1 MNMEKKESI
10 FFRKKP
16 LKNILKQSIHIRS
29 QDKNKRNK
37 TQGKRRCVCVC
48 VCVCVNMRVIV
59 AKSKL
64 KHLKETS
71 K

>member
-48 VCVCVNMRVIV
+48 VNMRVIV

>member
-1 MNMEKKESI
+1 MNMEKKESN
-10 FFRKKP
+10 FFRKKL

-29 QDKNKRNK
+29 HDKNKRTK
-37 TQGKRRCVCVC
+37 LKVREC

>member
-1 MNMEKKESI
+1 MNMEEKESN
-10 FFRKKP
+10 FFRKKL

-48 VCVCVNMRVIV
+48 VNMRVIV

>member
-29 QDKNKRNK
+29 HDKNKRTK
-37 TQGKRRCVCVC
+37 LKVREGVCVC
-48 VCVCVNMRVIV
+48 VCVCV
-59 AKSKL
+59 
-64 KHLKETS
+64 
-71 K
+71 

>member
-1 MNMEKKESI
+1 MNMEKKESN
-10 FFRKKP
+10 FFRKKL

-29 QDKNKRNK
+29 HDKNKRTK
-37 TQGKRRCVCVC
+37 LKVREG
-48 VCVCVNMRVIV
+48 VCVCVNMRVIL